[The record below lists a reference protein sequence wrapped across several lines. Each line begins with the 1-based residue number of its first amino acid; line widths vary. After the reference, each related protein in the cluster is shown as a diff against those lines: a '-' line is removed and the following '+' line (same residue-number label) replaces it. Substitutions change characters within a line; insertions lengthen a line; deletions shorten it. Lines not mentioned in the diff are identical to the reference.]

1 MKKKMAKKQT
11 STYGQS
17 IIRGLK
23 EAVAHTE
30 GKQVAGL
37 RARRVSIKPIP
48 HYKHNE
54 IKRIRTKVQMTQKS
68 FALFMGVSVK
78 TIEAWENGRNEANGT
93 AQRMLYL
100 LDKDKQLPE
109 KYAIVA

>member
-1 MKKKMAKKQT
+1 MAKKQT
-11 STYGQS
+11 TEYGQS

-23 EAVAHTE
+23 QAVAFE
-30 GKQVAGL
+30 RGRLVPGVRKRLVN
-37 RARRVSIKPIP
+37 IKPIP

-54 IKRIRTKVQMTQKS
+54 IKRIRAKVEMTQKS
-68 FALFMGVSVK
+68 FALLMGVSVK
-78 TIEAWENGRNEANGT
+78 TIEAWENGRNQANGT

-100 LDKDKQLPE
+100 LDRDNKLPE

>member
-1 MKKKMAKKQT
+1 MAKKQT
-11 STYGQS
+11 TKYGQS

-23 EAVAHTE
+23 QAVAHE
-30 GKQVAGL
+30 QGKTVPGL
-37 RARRVSIKPIP
+37 RARIVNIKPIP

-54 IKRIRTKVQMTQKS
+54 IKKIRTKVQMTQKS
-68 FALFMGVSVK
+68 FALLMGVSVK
-78 TIEAWENGRNEANGT
+78 TIEAWENGRNQANGT

-100 LDKDKQLPE
+100 LDRDKQLPQ